1 MLSYLRRSASSVRNT
16 VQSSSFLRGSVLTPL
31 KFSWETLR
39 GSGGTP
45 VGLSG
50 VRGCE
55 LSGSFS
61 VEKDLGT
68 AGTGGTLT
76 VALKRPLRRLF
87 FLLRG
92 ARGWMEEE
100 VVFASEVSGMLAVLV
115 VFRLLASWIFVFS
128 SFLDFSREGDVV
140 DLRGS
145 ESEDTIHDFLRS
157 FDMDRAGETLGES
170 SCLTASLRPR
180 SALRSD
186 LRSALGSLL
195 RLEKER
201 NLDDRRELMESS
213 FGLSSGICS
222 ISGSSSEEGLDPP
235 ELSDVLSPCACCCNS
250 PSEMVPF
257 TPTTD
262 DWSRSST
269 RGKYVNEAALL
280 ICGGSFPR
288 GDWGPTSEAARLL
301 PRKALEK
308 TLCPRLAGATA
319 AAVMAS
325 VAADYVDR
333 QRCSPGTALKKLLQ
347 TLLSAH
353 CVVGGGQWCGVV
365 VSQASLARV
374 VVGAM
379 CSAKR
384 HKEAVGP
391 ERAGGQ

>member
-1 MLSYLRRSASSVRNT
+1 VFSYLRRSASSVRNT

-31 KFSWETLR
+31 KLSWETLR

-50 VRGCE
+50 VRGCV

-92 ARGWMEEE
+92 ARGWTEVV
-100 VVFASEVSGMLAVLV
+100 VVFASAVSGMLAVLA
-115 VFRLLASWIFVFS
+115 VFRLLASWIFFVFS

-145 ESEDTIHDFLRS
+145 ESEETIHDFLRS
-157 FDMDRAGETLGES
+157 LDMDRAGETLGES

-195 RLEKER
+195 LLEKER

-213 FGLSSGICS
+213 LGLSSGICS

-235 ELSDVLSPCACCCNS
+235 ELSDVLSSCACCCNS
-250 PSEMVPF
+250 PSETVPF
-257 TPTTD
+257 TSTTD

-269 RGKYVNEAALL
+269 RGKYVYEAALL

-288 GDWGPTSEAARLL
+288 GDWGPTSDAARLL

-325 VAADYVDR
+325 VAADYVGR
-333 QRCSPGTALKKLLQ
+333 QRSSPGTALKKL
-347 TLLSAH
+347 
-353 CVVGGGQWCGVV
+353 V
-365 VSQASLARV
+365 
-374 VVGAM
+374 
-379 CSAKR
+379 
-384 HKEAVGP
+384 
-391 ERAGGQ
+391 